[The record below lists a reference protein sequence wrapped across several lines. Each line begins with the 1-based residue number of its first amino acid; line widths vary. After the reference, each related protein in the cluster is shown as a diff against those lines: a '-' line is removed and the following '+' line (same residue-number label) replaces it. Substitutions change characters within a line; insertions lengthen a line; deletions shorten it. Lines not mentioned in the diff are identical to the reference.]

1 MGMKT
6 LLAGMTLVACL
17 PLTLPA
23 QTTSGTDATL
33 DRALKAHNATRTT
46 RAKFSQALTNPLTG
60 TTANASGELLMK
72 RPNQISVRFTDPA
85 GDRIVADGKLL
96 WVYLP
101 SQNPKQVIRLPQGKA
116 GTGGIDV
123 IGQFFDSPRTRFAI
137 TDGGALKV
145 GGRATRALMLVPKP
159 GKTATFVR
167 ALVWV
172 DDRDG
177 RLRQFEVTDANGL
190 VRRVTMTKL
199 DVNVTLPGDAFRF
212 MMPAGAKL
220 VEQPGMP

>member
-1 MGMKT
+1 MKT
-6 LLAGMTLVACL
+6 LLAGLTLVACL
-17 PLTLPA
+17 PLMLHA
-23 QTTSGTDATL
+23 QRTVATDVTL
-33 DRALKAHNATRTT
+33 DRALKAHTATRTT
-46 RAKFSQALTNPLTG
+46 RAKFSQTLTNPLTG

-72 RPNQISVRFTDPA
+72 RPNQLAVKFTDPA

-123 IGQFFDSPRTRFAI
+123 IGQFFDSPRTRFVV
-137 TDGGALKV
+137 TDGGAIKV
-145 GGRATRALMLVPKP
+145 GGRATHALVLVPKA
-159 GKTATFVR
+159 GKASAFVR
-167 ALVWV
+167 ATVWV

-177 RLRQFEVTDANGL
+177 QLRQFEVTDANGL

-199 DVNVTLPGDAFRF
+199 DVNAALPGDAFRF
-212 MMPAGAKL
+212 MMPAGAKI